1 MNNTLLKKQR
11 IRYFLM
17 NMLAFAL
24 IFLTLGIVMIRL
36 VTTNIYKETDQS
48 LINMSEKDDLIQ
60 QEIDRLSGKDN
71 KLTQTPPP
79 DPTGEN
85 LFNSQI
91 ILWSKDGTILN
102 NDENNG
108 RLAQLTQLKLN
119 KSNLNTVNSLEV
131 SSESGSGS
139 FSFHSITKK
148 YTNSDNNQIAY
159 VEFLVNTNQVTQTV
173 KTFQTGLIIAMFI
186 SWIISLFISY
196 YLSALMMRPIMKAW
210 RKQQDFVENASHELR
225 TPLTIIQNKLQS
237 VFQHP
242 DQTILDEAES
252 IALALNETRRLSIL
266 TNDLLTLARGETNTY
281 SLNLIEVDSQEFL
294 NQLVTP
300 FREIAEKEQ
309 KTLILT
315 NTLSQLVM
323 IDKEKVHQLFVILLD
338 NALKY
343 TTSGD
348 TISVTSKRSGN
359 DWLLEIANTGPSI
372 DKMTQQ
378 KLFDR
383 FYREDTSRS
392 KQTGGYGLGLAI
404 AQQIVHLHHGKIKTL
419 DLQPQGII
427 FQIKIPLAKQKA
439 LV

>member
-60 QEIDRLSGKDN
+60 QEIDRLLEKDN
-71 KLTQTPPP
+71 NLTQTPPP

-108 RLAQLTQLKLN
+108 RLAQLAQLKLD

-131 SSESGSGS
+131 SSENGSGR

-266 TNDLLTLARGETNTY
+266 TNDLLTLARGETNAY
-281 SLNLIEVDSQEFL
+281 SLDLIEVDSQEFL

-300 FREIAEKEQ
+300 FREIAEKEH

-323 IDKEKVHQLFVILLD
+323 IDKEKIHQLFVILLD

-359 DWLLEIANTGPSI
+359 DWLFEIANTGPSI

-427 FQIKIPLAKQKA
+427 FQIKIPLAK
-439 LV
+439 

>member
-48 LINMSEKDDLIQ
+48 LINMSKKDDLIQ
-60 QEIDRLSGKDN
+60 QEIDRLLEKDN
-71 KLTQTPPP
+71 NLTQTPPP

-108 RLAQLTQLKLN
+108 RLAQLTQLKLD

-131 SSESGSGS
+131 SSESGSGR

-266 TNDLLTLARGETNTY
+266 TNDLLTLARGETNAY
-281 SLNLIEVDSQEFL
+281 SLDLIEVDSQEFL

-300 FREIAEKEQ
+300 FREIAEKEH

-315 NTLSQLVM
+315 NTLSQLVI
-323 IDKEKVHQLFVILLD
+323 IDKEKIHQLFVILLD

-359 DWLLEIANTGPSI
+359 DWLFEIANTGPSI

-427 FQIKIPLAKQKA
+427 FQIKIPLAK
-439 LV
+439 